1 MMDVGLKKF
10 EVLMSEKCDKQK
22 TRTTIGFFISQPS
35 NLDRR
40 RKTRRPFLALEAA
53 ARGQRINRAA

>member
-1 MMDVGLKKF
+1 
-10 EVLMSEKCDKQK
+10 MSEKCDKQK